1 MLHLMNLELKKI
13 EYEKYILVAVIIFIC
28 LCLFSTIAIFASKQD
43 NRNTYINILQMVNAG
58 IIESFL
64 VFSSVLMAKI
74 VIEEYEKNTIMIMF
88 SYPIKKEKII
98 LAKLLLIS
106 LITIVCIVV
115 ANILCLVYL
124 IFVDMIYEFIGGD
137 FNLNIFNYWIL
148 QLLNGVIA
156 GGIFSLFPFFIG
168 IKTKSISATVVS
180 SLFLVI
186 LVQVI
191 LSQTTSFLES
201 FLSILL
207 CSVIAIVLCIYT
219 IKIKIKVID

>member
-1 MLHLMNLELKKI
+1 MIKLHYKDI
-13 EYEKYILVAVIIFIC
+13 
-28 LCLFSTIAIFASKQD
+28 
-43 NRNTYINILQMVNAG
+43 
-58 IIESFL
+58 
-64 VFSSVLMAKI
+64 
-74 VIEEYEKNTIMIMF
+74 
-88 SYPIKKEKII
+88 
-98 LAKLLLIS
+98 LLIS
-106 LITIVCIVV
+106 LITIACIVV

-186 LVQVI
+186 LIQVI

-207 CSVIAIVLCIYT
+207 CSVITIGLTIYSFKKKV
-219 IKIKIKVID
+219 KIID